1 MSSSIQSNAN
11 DWRAAVSKKTTEQSI
26 FTDLS
31 IFVIQRKSILENVC
45 NDRKSGLVIS
55 TIASAILAQRGLALV
70 NRSKTEEKKTY
81 IGEKNNFLGVKM
93 V

>member
-1 MSSSIQSNAN
+1 MF
-11 DWRAAVSKKTTEQSI
+11 KKTTEQST

-31 IFVIQRKSILENVC
+31 IFVIQRKSILARKCVQYV
-45 NDRKSGLVIS
+45 DRKSGLVIS
-55 TIASAILAQRGLALV
+55 TTASAILAQRGLALV
-70 NRSKTEEKKTY
+70 NRSKTEGKKTY

>member
-1 MSSSIQSNAN
+1 MSSRHSLLAFKPLDLSN
-11 DWRAAVSKKTTEQSI
+11 SKKKI
-26 FTDLS
+26 N
-31 IFVIQRKSILENVC
+31 RKCVQYV
-45 NDRKSGLVIS
+45 DRKSGLVIS